1 MAGELVRRAVLDGIS
16 WHWGDGGMTW
26 PWQTRYSNV
35 DKAIINHPPVITI
48 FTGGILFA
56 PFPVMGGKPGKH
68 DIVKGHKNR
77 CDWINKK
84 VFSHPMGPWI
94 IRKNPNRF
102 RIHHGLIPWVFK
114 VIFFKGYPN
123 IWEKMMSILHWP
135 VVPKIRSIRSRLAAM
150 NISWRL
156 NHPWL
161 VKPQIFGETCH
172 PRSYWAPW
180 WLRAISRIVIGRKPW
195 SVLMSP
201 WEPAIWAG
209 DLKTGNMGASD
220 DKGVPQMTN
229 WLLFFF
235 QVNWAH
241 SHWFWYV
248 RWHIHDF
255 FFYVY
260 IVVLHLCFL
269 PPVFVVRFN
278 QDIQ

>member
-16 WHWGDGGMTW
+16 WHWRDGGMTW

-48 FTGGILFA
+48 KSIFTGGILFA

-68 DIVKGHKNR
+68 DIVKGHQNR
-77 CDWINKK
+77 CAWIQKRC
-84 VFSHPMGPWI
+84 F
-94 IRKNPNRF
+94 
-102 RIHHGLIPWVFK
+102 LIPWAHGSSEKIPIASGFIMAWSHEK
-114 VIFFKGYPN
+114 KTHFLRGIY
-123 IWEKMMSILHWP
+123 IWENMISILHWP
-135 VVPKIRSIRSRLAAM
+135 VVPKIRSIRSWLAAM

-161 VKPQIFGETCH
+161 VKPKIFGETCH

-248 RWHIHDF
+248 RWHIHEF
-255 FFYVY
+255 F
-260 IVVLHLCFL
+260 
-269 PPVFVVRFN
+269 
-278 QDIQ
+278 